1 MTTGGAIV
9 RMLVCFM
16 LVFATWNPTGVSYVD
31 WITGPA
37 SLAEKA
43 LATAVLIALHLLF
56 WRITWLS
63 LGLLGLAFLLAML
76 TLGVFTLS
84 ELEVIDLGQRRTRS
98 YMFLSVAAVTLAVGL
113 LWSLMKRRVTG
124 QSNYLNPPP

>member
-1 MTTGGAIV
+1 MSTGGAIV
-9 RMLVCFM
+9 RLLVCFF

-43 LATAVLIALHLLF
+43 VATTVLVALHMLF
-56 WRITWLS
+56 WRITLLS
-63 LGLLGLAFLLAML
+63 LGVAGLAFLLAML
-76 TLGVFTLS
+76 TAGVFTLS
-84 ELEVIDLGQRRTRS
+84 ELNVIDLGRAPTRS
-98 YMFLSVAAVTLAVGL
+98 YMFLSVAGVTLAVGL

>member
-1 MTTGGAIV
+1 MSTGGAIV
-9 RMLVCFM
+9 RLLVCFF

-37 SLAEKA
+37 SGAEKA
-43 LATAVLIALHLLF
+43 LATAALIALHLLF

-63 LGLLGLAFLLAML
+63 LGGPGLVFLLAML

-84 ELEVIDLGQRRTRS
+84 ELEVIDLGRRQTRS